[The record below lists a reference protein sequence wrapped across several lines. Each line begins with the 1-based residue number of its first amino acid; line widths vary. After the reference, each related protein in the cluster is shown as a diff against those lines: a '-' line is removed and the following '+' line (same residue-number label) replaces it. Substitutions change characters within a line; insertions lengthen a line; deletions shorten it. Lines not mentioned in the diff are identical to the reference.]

1 MTPRLVYT
9 IYYCTAAAWIG
20 LGASLILLSIS
31 REIRHPTPYED
42 EETKYIEWI
51 SSFVG
56 YFLLT
61 VLSFGILAFVKLGLH
76 PKPLPRRLVPAQTGE
91 EAAKSSDNANYTIPA
106 ANDNP
111 PFFKTILTTYT
122 IKMITHTLQ
131 EEEEEEEEL
140 QKESLLPI
148 TASTPLLTQQPHP
161 PTQHE
166 ENNTHPTTSP
176 TLFRRLNRPL
186 FYFMILVSIGIFI
199 NLVVRIIPWAASEI
213 HNETFSEDKETIYL
227 IWVVSSMSCCGV
239 TGCSAIW
246 LEDMR
251 QRMDETQ
258 TEKPQPQPLQ
268 SQSPSPI
275 PFQLD
280 EEAAMYTFPAAS
292 YHPRF
297 VPSSSHQGLRG
308 EFDGEYKRMTGPPR
322 PASCAF

>member
-1 MTPRLVYT
+1 MPSWLVYT
-9 IYYCTAAAWIG
+9 LFYCTAVTWIG
-20 LGASLILLSIS
+20 LLASIITLIILH
-31 REIRHPTPYED
+31 EIRHPGPYED
-42 EETKYIEWI
+42 EETKYLNWI
-51 SSFVG
+51 FM
-56 YFLLT
+56 LD
-61 VLSFGILAFVKLGLH
+61 LH

-111 PFFKTILTTYT
+111 PFPKTILTAYT
-122 IKMITHTLQ
+122 TNMITHTLQ

-166 ENNTHPTTSP
+166 ENHTHPTTSP
-176 TLFRRLNRPL
+176 SPTLLRRLVRPL
-186 FYFMILVSIGIFI
+186 FYFMIFASIGIFI
-199 NLVVRIIPWAASEI
+199 NLVVNIIPWAFSEI
-213 HNETFSEDKETIYL
+213 GNETFSEDKETIYF

-258 TEKPQPQPLQ
+258 TEQLQPQPLQ

-308 EFDGEYKRMTGPPR
+308 EFDGEYKRMMGPPR